1 MRAQR
6 QRQARHVLQKGAVRV
21 RPHSAPGALQRVCP
35 QQPGLPRLPRRQ
47 PVSRWAPQSAA
58 LAATALRAHL
68 CEADACGPASGYEL
82 PHRVSTQW
90 MDVGPA
96 LFALL
101 RMAVYNPVNAFFV
114 LLSESC
120 LPLYPAAVVYLQ
132 LVHGRK
138 SRIDGAQPAPR
149 QAPCA
154 ALRLRLP
161 HLPMLYA

>member
-1 MRAQR
+1 M
-6 QRQARHVLQKGAVRV
+6 GAAERSVGC
-21 RPHSAPGALQRVCP
+21 H
-35 QQPGLPRLPRRQ
+35 GLANW
-47 PVSRWAPQSAA
+47 V
-58 LAATALRAHL
+58 HL

-161 HLPMLYA
+161 HLPMLYAECATTSVQGCASGCRRL